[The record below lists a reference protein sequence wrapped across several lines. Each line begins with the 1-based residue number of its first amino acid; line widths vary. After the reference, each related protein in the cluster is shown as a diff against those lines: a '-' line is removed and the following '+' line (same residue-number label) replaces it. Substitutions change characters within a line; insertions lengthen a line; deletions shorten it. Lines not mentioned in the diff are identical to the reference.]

1 MSGTSDPSEPAG
13 HSDQSHDHSHDHGV
27 VAVPATKPRRQE
39 QEPASTEIT
48 EVAPGILRSQLPI
61 SIPGLGHVNCYILED
76 ERGFALV
83 DPGLPG
89 RESYQALKAR
99 LKQAGVPL
107 KRVHSVIVTHS
118 HPDHFGGATRLRAD
132 SGADIVSHRR
142 FRVLWDPTEPPDVD
156 LDSAAGPLLDPE
168 GNPRKARLPWDPSP
182 WGGDGMD
189 LPWQR
194 RARIR
199 VVRAFPRLMRLPRPT
214 VRLDDAQTIKL
225 ARREWV
231 AVHTPGHTE
240 DHLCLF
246 DPAEGVMLSGDH
258 VLPTI
263 TPHISGLIRA
273 HDPLAEFFSSLDKI
287 GAYGDRTNVVLPA
300 HGNPF
305 ADLGGRADAIKRHHF
320 ERLDVLR
327 HASGEL
333 GRSATVMEFSKHLF
347 SARAQGTMADSET
360 FAHLEHLRLAGEAET
375 RRVDGKLE
383 YSIG

>member
-1 MSGTSDPSEPAG
+1 MSDG
-13 HSDQSHDHSHDHGV
+13 HDHSHTDG
-27 VAVPATKPRRQE
+27 APPRPRRQE
-39 QEPASTEIT
+39 QELASEEIT

-89 RESYQALKAR
+89 KEPYVALKAR

-107 KRVHSVIVTHS
+107 TRVHSVIVTHS

-132 SGADIVSHRR
+132 SGADIITHRR

-156 LDSAAGPLLDPE
+156 LESASGPLLDAE
-168 GNPRKARLPWDPSP
+168 GNPRTKRLPWDPTP
-182 WGGDGMD
+182 WGGAGMTI
-189 LPWQR
+189 PWR
-194 RARIR
+194 RKAQIR
-199 VVRAFPRLMRLPRPT
+199 VVRTFPKLMRLPRPT
-214 VRLDDAQTIKL
+214 VRLDDAQTIKF

-231 AVHTPGHTE
+231 AIHTPGHTE

-263 TPHISGLIRA
+263 TPHISGMIHA
-273 HDPLAEFFSSLDKI
+273 TDPLAEFFSSLDKV
-287 GAYGDRTNVVLPA
+287 GAYGDRTNIVLPA

-305 ADLGGRADAIKRHHF
+305 TDLGGRAEAIKRHHH
-320 ERLDVLR
+320 ERLDILR
-327 HASGEL
+327 TKSAEMGHP
-333 GRSATVMEFSKHLF
+333 ATVMEFSKHLF
-347 SARAQGTMADSET
+347 SPRSQGTMADSET
-360 FAHLEHLRLAGEAET
+360 FAHLEHLRLAGEAEV
-375 RRVDGKLE
+375 RRSDGLLE
-383 YSIG
+383 YSVG

>member
-1 MSGTSDPSEPAG
+1 MSSG
-13 HSDQSHDHSHDHGV
+13 HDHSHDHGDH
-27 VAVPATKPRRQE
+27 AVPDAPAAKPRRQE
-39 QEPASTEIT
+39 QEPASSEIT

-89 RESYQALKAR
+89 KESYRALKER

-118 HPDHFGGATRLRAD
+118 HPDHFGGAARLRAD
-132 SGADIVSHRR
+132 SGADIVTHRR

-156 LDSAAGPLLDPE
+156 LESAAGPLLDAE
-168 GNPRKARLPWDPSP
+168 GNPRQRRMPWDPSP
-182 WGGDGMD
+182 WGGEGMNV
-189 LPWQR
+189 PWQR
-194 RARIR
+194 RARIGL
-199 VVRAFPRLMRLPRPT
+199 VRKFPRLMNLPRPT
-214 VRLDDAQTIKL
+214 VHLDDAQTVRF
-225 ARREWV
+225 ARRDWV

-273 HDPLAEFFSSLDKI
+273 ADPLAEFFGSLDKI
-287 GAYGDRTNVVLPA
+287 GAYGDRTKVVLPA

-305 ADLGGRADAIKRHHF
+305 ADLAGRAEAIKRHHY
-320 ERLDVLR
+320 ERLDILR
-327 HASGEL
+327 TKSAEIGHP
-333 GRSATVMEFSKHLF
+333 ATVMEFSKHLF
-347 SARAQGTMADSET
+347 SPRSQGTMADSET
-360 FAHLEHLRLAGEAET
+360 FAHLEHLRLAGEAEV
-375 RRVDGKLE
+375 RRVEGMLE
-383 YSIG
+383 YSVR